1 MMKKIFILINFSCL
15 FICNAQNLGDLDT
28 SFGNNGVTEY
38 YIGGS
43 NTPSLWKGFS
53 GEKLTVLPDNRFFYT
68 GSTHWGCNGTS
79 GSNWGG
85 ILARFTK
92 DGSPDITF
100 NNPQSYYFVNKG
112 SYNVIK
118 LCNDGK
124 YLVATSNGF
133 QKMDINGNFDENF
146 GINGVAENVSGY
158 PYYDIKELSDGGFI
172 IIGNKYD
179 VSKNYYPVIYKY
191 TSNGILDT
199 SFGNNGIVFFNDKK
213 NWVFDKVEVTT
224 NGDIFIVGGKPID
237 PNDTTST
244 RMQNVMVYK
253 INKFGEPIN
262 TFGLNGFYLSN
273 IYKYQNYYYNEV
285 FCHLDGD
292 GLIISGDGYSTL
304 LPSSKKIY
312 MFKIQD
318 NGLAYNFSNGFK
330 NIPIYMSCDDV
341 FFHNNKLYIFGTG
354 PTTQKFITVRFDLN
368 GNLDNNY
375 NNNLGYVQFQ
385 GYNLGLEN
393 VNVSIQD
400 GKLLF
405 GQQFTY
411 SMCFDDNQKTSI
423 RRFYFDEA
431 SLSSDESTLSK
442 SVKLFPN
449 PASSFIK
456 IKTENKTLEITLLT
470 SDGRKIPVKQHY
482 ENGQII
488 LDISQLSKGVYY
500 LDIHFK
506 DGRVKKSFIKK

>member
-1 MMKKIFILINFSCL
+1 MIKKFFILIYFACL
-15 FICNAQNLGDLDT
+15 FISKAQNLGDLDT

-38 YIGGS
+38 YIGGG
-43 NTPSLWKGFS
+43 NTSSLWKGFS

-68 GSTHWGCNGTS
+68 GSTHWGCS
-79 GSNWGG
+79 GSTDWGD

-92 DGSPDITF
+92 DGSPDLEF
-100 NNPQSYYFVNKG
+100 NNQQSYYFDYKG
-112 SYNVIK
+112 YYNVIT
-118 LCNDGK
+118 LCKDGK
-124 YLVATSNGF
+124 YLVETSKGF
-133 QKMDINGNFDENF
+133 QKMDINANFDENF
-146 GINGVAENVSGY
+146 GIDGAAEDVAGY
-158 PYYDIKELSDGGFI
+158 SFYDFKELSDGSFI

-179 VSKNYYPVIYKY
+179 VYRNYFPVIYKY

-224 NGDIFIVGGKPID
+224 IGDIFIVGGKPVD
-237 PNDTTST
+237 PNDNSST
-244 RMQNVMVYK
+244 RMQSLIVHK
-253 INKFGEPIN
+253 LNKFGEPIN
-262 TFGLNGFYLSN
+262 TFGQNGYYISN

-312 MFKIQD
+312 MLKIQD
-318 NGLAYNFSNGFK
+318 NGLASNFSNGFK
-330 NIPIYMSCDDV
+330 NIPLYMSCDDV

-354 PTTQKFITVRFDLN
+354 PTSQVFLTVRFDLN

-375 NNNLGYVQFQ
+375 NNNLGYVQFP
-385 GYNLGLEN
+385 GYNLGLGN
-393 VNVSIQD
+393 ADISIQD

-405 GQQFTY
+405 GQQFSFTVCAQ
-411 SMCFDDNQKTSI
+411 SNQKTAI

-431 SLSSDESTLSK
+431 SLSSDEINLSK
-442 SVKLFPN
+442 SIKLFPN
-449 PASSFIK
+449 PASDVIK
-456 IKTENKTLEITLLT
+456 IKTENKTSEITLLAN
-470 SDGRKIPVKQHY
+470 DGRKIPLKQHY
-482 ENGQII
+482 ENGHFF

-500 LDIHFK
+500 LDILFK
-506 DGRVKKSFIKK
+506 NERVKKSFIKK